1 METEIKFN
9 REDLKR
15 KALEQFRSG
24 KSLFGKDGAF
34 APLLQEFLEEA
45 LQGELD
51 AHLSEEE
58 RFGGNRKN
66 GKIKKTVKT
75 SRGSME
81 IDNPRDRSGTF
92 EPQIVRKRETI
103 LADTLEEKIIG
114 LYGLGMSFRDI
125 SNHIKEMYDTEISAT
140 TLSSIT
146 DRIIPRL
153 KEWQSRP
160 LDDVYCI
167 VWMDAMFYKVREE
180 GRIVTRCL
188 YNILGINIEGKKEI
202 LGMYVSQSEGAN
214 FWLSVLTDLK
224 NRGLEDML
232 ICCIDNLKGFSEA
245 IQTIFPRTEIQ
256 SCIVHQI
263 RNSLK
268 YVSYK
273 EQKSFMADLKT
284 VYQAPNKEA
293 AEQSLDMLE
302 EKWSHKYPAV
312 IKSWRTNWEKL
323 STYFKYPENIRRLIY
338 TTNAIEGYHRQ
349 LRKATKNKGAF
360 TSDMAL
366 LKLVYL
372 ATQNIQ
378 KKWTTALWNWNQTLS
393 QLTIFFESRLKLSL

>member
-1 METEIKFN
+1 METNNNFN
-9 REDLKR
+9 REDLK
-15 KALEQFRSG
+15 KKVLEQFRTG

-51 AHLSEEE
+51 AHLDEEE
-58 RFGGNRKN
+58 RAGGNRKN
-66 GKIKKTVKT
+66 GRQKKTVKT
-75 SRGSME
+75 NQGSIE
-81 IDNPRDRSGTF
+81 LSTPRDRTGSF
-92 EPQIVRKRETI
+92 EPEIVKKRETI

-114 LYGLGMSFRDI
+114 LYGLGRSFRDI
-125 SNHIKEMYDTEISAT
+125 AGHIKEMYDTEISAS

-146 DRIIPRL
+146 DRVIPRL

-160 LDDVYCI
+160 LEEVYCI
-167 VWMDAMFYKVREE
+167 AWMDAMFYKVREE

-188 YNILGINIEGKKEI
+188 YNILGVTTEGKKEI
-202 LGMYVSQSEGAN
+202 LGIYVSQSEGAN

-224 NRGLEDML
+224 NRGVNDIL
-232 ICCIDNLKGFSEA
+232 ITCIDNLKGFAEA
-245 IQTIFPRTEIQ
+245 IQTIFPQTEVQ
-256 SCIVHQI
+256 TCIVHQI

-273 EQKSFMADLKT
+273 EAKSFMADLKN
-284 VYQAPNKEA
+284 VYQAVGKEA
-293 AEQSLDMLE
+293 AEQALDVLE
-302 EKWSHKYPAV
+302 EKWKSKYPLV
-312 IKSWRTNWEKL
+312 IKSWRTNWDKL
-323 STYFKYPENIRRLIY
+323 STYFKYPDNIRKLIY

-349 LRKATKNKGAF
+349 IRKVTKSKGAF

-378 KKWTTALWNWNQTLS
+378 KKWTTSLWNWNQTLS
-393 QLTIFFESRLKLSL
+393 QLTIFFEDRLKLSL